1 MQDINNFN
9 IRNVIDN
16 VFNKLNENAIHA
28 KQNYFVTASPGLSSL
43 IAEAEN
49 INGKIGVA
57 FYTEQLTKYAEK
69 HGELY
74 IYYKSINDDDDITKE
89 VGDIICNVFRKNGL
103 EVTWDENIY
112 NTICVSVLNWVKRE
126 NDYDPK

>member
-57 FYTEQLTKYAEK
+57 FYTEQLTKYAENEFK
-69 HGELY
+69 ET
-74 IYYKSINDDDDITKE
+74 TKLTTI
-89 VGDIICNVFRKNGL
+89 VRLKGRK
-103 EVTWDENIY
+103 
-112 NTICVSVLNWVKRE
+112 K
-126 NDYDPK
+126 